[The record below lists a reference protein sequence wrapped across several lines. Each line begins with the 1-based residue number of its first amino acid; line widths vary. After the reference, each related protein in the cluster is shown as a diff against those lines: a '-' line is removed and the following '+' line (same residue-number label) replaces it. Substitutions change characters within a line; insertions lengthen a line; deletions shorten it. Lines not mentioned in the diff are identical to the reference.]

1 MTESPGV
8 LFERL
13 LDIMARLRGP
23 DGCPWDREQTR
34 TSLKPYLIEEAYE
47 VLEAIEARDAQELE
61 AELGDL
67 LFQVI
72 FHARLAEEIGEFTMA
87 DLLRRLLGQPHLLE
101 ELLVASRRDGGQE
114 GLDLLAR
121 RERRE
126 ELDVSGRCT
135 PEAEPVARKRLA
147 HGAVPTGARRR
158 SRTTPDPSPTPP
170 RISARPRR
178 AFTVSCSSR
187 KTAP

>member
-23 DGCPWDREQTR
+23 DGCPWDREQTP

-47 VLEAIEARDAQELE
+47 VLEAIETGDVRELE

-72 FHARLAEEIGEFTMA
+72 FHARLAEEVGEFTIG
-87 DLLRRLLGQPHLLE
+87 DLLRRLIVKMTSRHPH
-101 ELLVASRRDGGQE
+101 VFGDAS
-114 GLDLLAR
+114 
-121 RERRE
+121 
-126 ELDVSGRCT
+126 VT
-135 PEAEPVARKRLA
+135 
-147 HGAVPTGARRR
+147 
-158 SRTTPDPSPTPP
+158 
-170 RISARPRR
+170 
-178 AFTVSCSSR
+178 
-187 KTAP
+187 